1 MKNFFKLLLG
11 TSLCLLEQSDRSKN
25 VRHRAVSKI
34 GDLRD
39 AVQQRYE
46 DAADRVAKASRAI
59 RGHDNQSLGNALC
72 LAAGVGVGLAVGLL
86 LAPAS
91 GQETRSAIAGSVQ
104 QLGNKVRKQV
114 FSQDA
119 RATANVG

>member
-25 VRHRAVSKI
+25 LRHRAVGKI

-59 RGHDNQSLGNALC
+59 RGQDNQSLGNALC
-72 LAAGVGVGLAVGLL
+72 LAAGVGVGLAVVVAVKFGRII
-86 LAPAS
+86 A
-91 GQETRSAIAGSVQ
+91 RSYADAADTESH
-104 QLGNKVRKQV
+104 LGWVE
-114 FSQDA
+114 
-119 RATANVG
+119 

>member
-11 TSLCLLEQSDRSKN
+11 TSLCFLEQSDRSKN
-25 VRHRAVSKI
+25 VRRRAAGKI

-59 RGHDNQSLGNALC
+59 RGQDNQSLGNALR
-72 LAAGVGVGLAVGLL
+72 LAAGVGVGFAVGLL

-104 QLGNKVRKQV
+104 QFGNKVRKQV